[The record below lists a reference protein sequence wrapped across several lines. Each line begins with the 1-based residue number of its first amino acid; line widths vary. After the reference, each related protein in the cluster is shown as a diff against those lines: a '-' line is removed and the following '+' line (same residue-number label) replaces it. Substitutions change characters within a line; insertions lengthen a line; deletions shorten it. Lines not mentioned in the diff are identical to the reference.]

1 MATIS
6 TSGIE
11 AGRIIRSAHVL
22 RIIEALDGTETN
34 DILISGSLISTGSVG
49 ITGSMDVVG
58 NITGSAFTGSFA
70 GDGTNL
76 TGVTG
81 EWDGTHNGNADI
93 TGSFNVSGST
103 GLTGS
108 LDVSGSVVLS
118 GSFSGSYE
126 GDGTN
131 LTGITA
137 EWDGSHN
144 GNADI
149 TGSFNVSGSTGL
161 TGSLDIAKEDP
172 TAVALKVS
180 GSVIVSGSNS
190 NYMRLTVPVQI
201 DNPTST
207 IKASTVSGSMSG
219 SFQGDGSALT
229 GITGEWDGSRDGNA
243 QITGSFEVSG
253 SSTFSGSV
261 DVSGSVT
268 ADNVFTHDVE
278 ARNGQ
283 LNLKYLDTFGFRFSL
298 DSSPSII
305 SLGNGI
311 GFGSPVTASF
321 PISSSTIN
329 ALNVSSSF
337 SGSFQGDGSALTG
350 ITGEWDGTRDGNAE
364 ITGSFNVSGSTGLT
378 GSLDVSGSVVLSGSF
393 SGSFEGDG
401 SALTGVTS
409 EWDGTRV
416 GNAEITG
423 SFNVL
428 GDTGLTGSLV
438 ITGSNQSIKLGDF
451 DQDYRDNAEYT
462 DKTIYLQ
469 GQSTTPSI
477 NLRRNAPPTDS
488 NLGGVQ
494 FLSHVN
500 SALYNKAA
508 IYAKNL
514 SGSQAHDGA
523 LEFYTIADGV
533 GNSFSNPDIRLIS
546 GSEIQLKRN
555 TQLTGSYNVLGNSGL
570 TGSLFISGSTN
581 TSGSVSISGSLSA
594 GRNNDTISGSIALGT
609 GNNLTGSDAIAIGT
623 NNHASESADGA
634 IMIGVLND
642 ADANAND
649 SIAIGRNNNMGSG
662 GIAMGF
668 YNEVKLGSN
677 RVLVGNHLTSSNSG
691 NDPYLLIGQYNEVSG
706 VEDGFFAIGGGTSTS
721 NRKNAL
727 VISSSADHTVHKFE
741 DVIQLNQIHPLPN
754 NVPTGSIATSGS
766 AGSVKPFFWDGT
778 NWNALY

>member
-34 DILISGSLISTGSVG
+34 DILISGSLIATGSVG

-70 GDGTNL
+70 GDGSNL

-81 EWDGTHNGNADI
+81 EWDGSHNGNANI

-108 LDVSGSVVLS
+108 FEVSGSSTFSGSVAVSGSVTADNVFTHDLEARNGTLDVLYQDTFGFRFS
-118 GSFSGSYE
+118 LDSSPRISSLGGGIGFGSPITASFPISSSTINALNVSSSFSGSFE

-144 GNADI
+144 GKADI

-172 TAVALKVS
+172 AAIALKVS
-180 GSVIVSGSNS
+180 GSVIVSGSS
-190 NYMRLTVPVQI
+190 NNFMRLTVPVQI
-201 DNPTST
+201 DNATST
-207 IKASTVSGSMSG
+207 IKAATVSGSMSG
-219 SFQGDGSALT
+219 SFQGDGSGLT

-243 QITGSFEVSG
+243 QITGSFNVSG
-253 SSTFSGSV
+253 SSGLTGSV
-261 DVSGSVT
+261 DVSGSIVSIQ
-268 ADNVFTHDVE
+268 A
-278 ARNGQ
+278 G
-283 LNLKYLDTFGFRFSL
+283 
-298 DSSPSII
+298 SII
-305 SLGNGI
+305 PFYFANQAAFPSAATYHGAIAHSHADGAMYFAHGGAWNQLQNSSGP
-311 GFGSPVTASF
+311 FSGSV
-321 PISSSTIN
+321 
-329 ALNVSSSF
+329 

-364 ITGSFNVSGSTGLT
+364 ITGSFNVSGST
-378 GSLDVSGSVVLSGSF
+378 
-393 SGSFEGDG
+393 
-401 SALTGVTS
+401 
-409 EWDGTRV
+409 
-416 GNAEITG
+416 
-423 SFNVL
+423 
-428 GDTGLTGSLV
+428 
-438 ITGSNQSIKLGDF
+438 
-451 DQDYRDNAEYT
+451 
-462 DKTIYLQ
+462 
-469 GQSTTPSI
+469 
-477 NLRRNAPPTDS
+477 
-488 NLGGVQ
+488 
-494 FLSHVN
+494 
-500 SALYNKAA
+500 
-508 IYAKNL
+508 
-514 SGSQAHDGA
+514 
-523 LEFYTIADGV
+523 
-533 GNSFSNPDIRLIS
+533 
-546 GSEIQLKRN
+546 
-555 TQLTGSYNVLGNSGL
+555 GL

-741 DVIQLNQIHPLPN
+741 DVIQLNQIHPLPT
-754 NVPTGSIATSGS
+754 NVPTGSMATSGS

>member
-34 DILISGSLISTGSVG
+34 DILISGSLIATGSVG
-49 ITGSMDVVG
+49 ITGSMDVIG
-58 NITGSAFTGSFA
+58 NITGSAFTGSFI

-81 EWDGTHNGNADI
+81 EWDGTHNGNAEI

-108 LDVSGSVVLS
+108 LDVSGSITGSNDIKVVGGIVSGISGSVIPFYFANQAAFPSAATYHGAIAHSHADGAMYFAHGGAWNQIQNSSGPFS
-118 GSFSGSYE
+118 GSFSGSFQ

-144 GNADI
+144 GKADI

-172 TAVALKVS
+172 AAIALKVS

-190 NYMRLTVPVQI
+190 NFMRLTVPVQI
-201 DNPTST
+201 DNPIST
-207 IKASTVSGSMSG
+207 IKAATVSGSMSG
-219 SFQGDGSALT
+219 SFQGDGSNLTGLPLQNSGSFSGSFQGDGSNLTGLPLQNSGSFSGSFQGDGSNLT

-253 SSTFSGSV
+253 SSTLSGSLN
-261 DVSGSVT
+261 VSGSVT
-268 ADNVFTHDVE
+268 ATN
-278 ARNGQ
+278 
-283 LNLKYLDTFGFRFSL
+283 FS
-298 DSSPSII
+298 
-305 SLGNGI
+305 
-311 GFGSPVTASF
+311 GSM
-321 PISSSTIN
+321 
-329 ALNVSSSF
+329 

-364 ITGSFNVSGSTGLT
+364 ITGSFNV
-378 GSLDVSGSVVLSGSF
+378 
-393 SGSFEGDG
+393 
-401 SALTGVTS
+401 
-409 EWDGTRV
+409 
-416 GNAEITG
+416 
-423 SFNVL
+423 
-428 GDTGLTGSLV
+428 
-438 ITGSNQSIKLGDF
+438 
-451 DQDYRDNAEYT
+451 
-462 DKTIYLQ
+462 
-469 GQSTTPSI
+469 
-477 NLRRNAPPTDS
+477 
-488 NLGGVQ
+488 LGG
-494 FLSHVN
+494 
-500 SALYNKAA
+500 
-508 IYAKNL
+508 
-514 SGSQAHDGA
+514 
-523 LEFYTIADGV
+523 T
-533 GNSFSNPDIRLIS
+533 
-546 GSEIQLKRN
+546 
-555 TQLTGSYNVLGNSGL
+555 GL

-741 DVIQLNQIHPLPN
+741 DVIQLNQIHPLPT

-778 NWNALY
+778 DWNALY

>member
-34 DILISGSLISTGSVG
+34 DILISGSLTATGSVG

-70 GDGTNL
+70 GDGSNL

-81 EWDGTHNGNADI
+81 EWDGTHNGNAEI

-118 GSFSGSYE
+118 GSYSGSFE

-137 EWDGSHN
+137 
-144 GNADI
+144 
-149 TGSFNVSGSTGL
+149 
-161 TGSLDIAKEDP
+161 
-172 TAVALKVS
+172 
-180 GSVIVSGSNS
+180 
-190 NYMRLTVPVQI
+190 
-201 DNPTST
+201 
-207 IKASTVSGSMSG
+207 
-219 SFQGDGSALT
+219 
-229 GITGEWDGSRDGNA
+229 EWDGSRDGNA

-261 DVSGSVT
+261 DVSGSIT
-268 ADNVFTHDVE
+268 ADNVFTHDLE
-278 ARNGQ
+278 ARNGT
-283 LNLKYLDTFGFRFSL
+283 LDVLYNDTFGFRFSL
-298 DSSPSII
+298 DSSPRIS
-305 SLGNGI
+305 SLGGGI

-337 SGSFQGDGSALTG
+337 SGSFEGDGSALTGITGEWDGTRDGNAEITGSFEVSGSSTLSGSLNVSGSVTATNFSGSVSGSFEGDGSALTG

-514 SGSQAHDGA
+514 SGSQAHNGA

-594 GRNNDTISGSIALGT
+594 GRNNDTYSGSIALGT

-677 RVLVGNHLTSSNSG
+677 RVLVGNHLTSSNQG
-691 NDPYLLIGQYNEVSG
+691 NDPYLLLGQYNEVTG

>member
-144 GNADI
+144 GNANI

-283 LNLKYLDTFGFRFSL
+283 LNLKYLDTFGFRLSL

-423 SFNVL
+423 SFNV
-428 GDTGLTGSLV
+428 
-438 ITGSNQSIKLGDF
+438 
-451 DQDYRDNAEYT
+451 
-462 DKTIYLQ
+462 
-469 GQSTTPSI
+469 
-477 NLRRNAPPTDS
+477 
-488 NLGGVQ
+488 
-494 FLSHVN
+494 
-500 SALYNKAA
+500 
-508 IYAKNL
+508 
-514 SGSQAHDGA
+514 SGS
-523 LEFYTIADGV
+523 T
-533 GNSFSNPDIRLIS
+533 
-546 GSEIQLKRN
+546 
-555 TQLTGSYNVLGNSGL
+555 GL

>member
-11 AGRIIRSAHVL
+11 AGKIIRSAHVL

-34 DILISGSLISTGSVG
+34 DILISGSLIATGSVG
-49 ITGSMDVVG
+49 ITGSMDVIG
-58 NITGSAFTGSFA
+58 NVTGSAFTGSFT
-70 GDGTNL
+70 GDGSGL

-81 EWDGTHNGNADI
+81 EWDGTHDGNAEI

-108 LDVSGSVVLS
+108 LEVSGSVTLS
-118 GSFSGSYE
+118 GSFSGSFE

-137 EWDGSHN
+137 EWDGTHD
-144 GNADI
+144 GNAEI

-161 TGSLDIAKEDP
+161 TGSLE
-172 TAVALKVS
+172 VS
-180 GSVIVSGSNS
+180 GSVV
-190 NYMRLTVPVQI
+190 L
-201 DNPTST
+201 
-207 IKASTVSGSMSG
+207 SG
-219 SFQGDGSALT
+219 SFSGSFEGDGSALT
-229 GITGEWDGSRDGNA
+229 GITGEWDGTRDGNA
-243 QITGSFEVSG
+243 EITGSFEVSG
-253 SSTFSGSV
+253 SSTLSGSFN
-261 DVSGSVT
+261 VSGSVT
-268 ADNVFTHDVE
+268 ATN
-278 ARNGQ
+278 
-283 LNLKYLDTFGFRFSL
+283 
-298 DSSPSII
+298 
-305 SLGNGI
+305 
-311 GFGSPVTASF
+311 
-321 PISSSTIN
+321 
-329 ALNVSSSF
+329 F
-337 SGSFQGDGSALTG
+337 SGSVSGSFEGDGSALTG

-514 SGSQAHDGA
+514 SGSQAHNGA
-523 LEFYTIADGV
+523 LEFYTIADGL
-533 GNSFSNPDIRLIS
+533 GDSFSNPDIRIIS

-594 GRNNDTISGSIALGT
+594 GRNNDTYSGSIALGT

-741 DVIQLNQIHPLPN
+741 DVIQLNQIHPLPD

>member
-11 AGRIIRSAHVL
+11 SGRIIRSAHVL
-22 RIIEALDGTETN
+22 RIIEALDGSETN
-34 DILISGSLISTGSVG
+34 DILISGSLITTGSVG
-49 ITGSMDVVG
+49 VTGSVDVIG

-70 GDGTNL
+70 GDGSNL

-108 LDVSGSVVLS
+108 LTVSGSVVLS
-118 GSFSGSYE
+118 GSYSGSFQGDGSNLSGITGEWDGTRDGNADITGSFNVSGSTGLTGSLDVSGSITGSNDIKVVGGIVSGISGSVIPFYFANQAAFPSAATYHGAIAHSHADGAMYFAHGGAWNQIQNSSGPFSGSFSGSFQ

-144 GNADI
+144 GKADI

-172 TAVALKVS
+172 AAIALKVS

-190 NYMRLTVPVQI
+190 NFMRLTVPVQI
-201 DNPTST
+201 DNPIST
-207 IKASTVSGSMSG
+207 IKAATVSGSMSG
-219 SFQGDGSALT
+219 SFQGDGSNLTGLPLQNSGSFSGSFQGDGSNLT

-253 SSTFSGSV
+253 SSTLSGSLN
-261 DVSGSVT
+261 VSGSVT
-268 ADNVFTHDVE
+268 ATN
-278 ARNGQ
+278 
-283 LNLKYLDTFGFRFSL
+283 FS
-298 DSSPSII
+298 
-305 SLGNGI
+305 
-311 GFGSPVTASF
+311 GSM
-321 PISSSTIN
+321 
-329 ALNVSSSF
+329 

-364 ITGSFNVSGSTGLT
+364 ITGSFNV
-378 GSLDVSGSVVLSGSF
+378 
-393 SGSFEGDG
+393 
-401 SALTGVTS
+401 
-409 EWDGTRV
+409 
-416 GNAEITG
+416 
-423 SFNVL
+423 
-428 GDTGLTGSLV
+428 
-438 ITGSNQSIKLGDF
+438 
-451 DQDYRDNAEYT
+451 
-462 DKTIYLQ
+462 
-469 GQSTTPSI
+469 
-477 NLRRNAPPTDS
+477 
-488 NLGGVQ
+488 LGG
-494 FLSHVN
+494 
-500 SALYNKAA
+500 
-508 IYAKNL
+508 
-514 SGSQAHDGA
+514 
-523 LEFYTIADGV
+523 T
-533 GNSFSNPDIRLIS
+533 
-546 GSEIQLKRN
+546 
-555 TQLTGSYNVLGNSGL
+555 GL

-741 DVIQLNQIHPLPN
+741 DVIQLIQIHPLPT

-778 NWNALY
+778 DWNALY